1 MMPNERSQL
10 QKDKQSRICLFEE
23 MNVVRFIETDGRTVV
38 ARGWGRGEW
47 GISP

>member
-23 MNVVRFIETDGRTVV
+23 MNVVRFIETDSRTVV
-38 ARGWGRGEW
+38 ARGWGRGE
-47 GISP
+47 